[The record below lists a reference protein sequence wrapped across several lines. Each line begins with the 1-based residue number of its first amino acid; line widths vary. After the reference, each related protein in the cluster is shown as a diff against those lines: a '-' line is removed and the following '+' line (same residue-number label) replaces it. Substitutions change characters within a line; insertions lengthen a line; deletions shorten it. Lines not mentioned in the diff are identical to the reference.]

1 MAKDSLADGFGKMV
15 LGGAV
20 GFGLYLL
27 ATSFGFGGGG
37 SGGGSGGGQGEGRV
51 DAPSSTLTPSPPS
64 RPAPPKP
71 PDAQR
76 LSFVMTSSSQPT
88 GFRLRDGSSKIYTVE
103 ALIARV
109 KDGGRSDVELR
120 VAGDVPQG
128 VWVAARDR
136 IKQAGLSVFEPVPP
150 SAPSVVGYAR
160 GNYGQRESW

>member
-1 MAKDSLADGFGKMV
+1 MAKDSFADGFGKMV

-27 ATSFGFGGGG
+27 ITSFGFGGGG
-37 SGGGSGGGQGEGRV
+37 SGGDSGGGSGGGRGEGRG
-51 DAPSSTLTPSPPS
+51 DAPPTLPPS
-64 RPAPPKP
+64 QPAPPKP

-76 LSFVMTSSSQPT
+76 LSFVMTSSSQHA

-136 IKQAGLSVFEPVPP
+136 IKQAGITVFEPVLS
-150 SAPSVVGYAR
+150 SAPSVVGHAR
-160 GNYGQRESW
+160 GDYGRRGSW